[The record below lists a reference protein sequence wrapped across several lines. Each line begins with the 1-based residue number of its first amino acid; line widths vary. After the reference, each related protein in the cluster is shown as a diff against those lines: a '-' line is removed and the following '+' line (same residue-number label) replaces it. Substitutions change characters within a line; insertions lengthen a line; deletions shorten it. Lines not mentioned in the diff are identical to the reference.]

1 MTQPDSRL
9 QPLKHERVPVPE
21 IYVEGKPALVLDKR
35 TKRRTKEEARDG
47 NLSAVQFM
55 QDLAKTIYGPRR
67 LIKVIS
73 TQDGN
78 YPMTFITSDLQ
89 SVLKRIQLKHPAAQL
104 IAGAAIA
111 TYREKGDGCVSTL
124 LLAASILTGCRRLLA
139 RKTHVNTVIDGL
151 SLAYKRTMKKAP
163 RLALAGRNE
172 PIVEVRQ
179 AIKNSLEG
187 KLSPQDHDVICKLLF
202 RAVEIVGLSN
212 LDGPDA
218 DAIVDVKKV
227 TGASLAESQIVEGV
241 VLTQEIPHDRM
252 PRRVEHAR
260 IALIQGEL
268 RIPNKKISR
277 YQDYS
282 FEFDSPEKLSGFDK
296 SKETFLEGRAANI
309 IETGANVILVS
320 EGVDDLLLEYF
331 ADRGILV
338 IRRFPPVE
346 FERVNRILGGR
357 RITNPLIITREDL
370 GSAELVEE
378 RKLGK
383 DKLIFISG
391 CSTPKSVDILLRG
404 NVNWVLDDIERV
416 MKGAIKSATAV
427 AKNPRMVWGGGA
439 FEQEIARDLYDY
451 AESIADRR
459 QLVVRLVA
467 EAFESLPAMLAETVG
482 MTAVDVTTELRH
494 RHAKGD
500 KSAGVDVMNNRIARM
515 STRGIRDSLDIKLQV
530 ITTAFETAITL
541 LRIDDL
547 IIAPDLPAAE
557 RHYLERIR
565 GTSRKALKAKGAP
578 LTE

>member
-1 MTQPDSRL
+1 MTQPDSRI

-21 IYVEGKPALVLDKR
+21 IYIEGKPALVLDRR
-35 TKRRTKEEARDG
+35 TKRRTKEEARDS

-67 LIKVIS
+67 LIKVVL

-78 YPMTFITSDLQ
+78 YPLTFITSDLQ

-104 IAGAAIA
+104 MAGAAIA
-111 TYREKGDGCVSTL
+111 TYRQKGDGCVSTL

-151 SLAYKRTMKKAP
+151 TLAYKRTMKRASSLTP
-163 RLALAGRNE
+163 AGRNE

-227 TGASLAESQIVEGV
+227 SGGSLAESQIVEGV

-268 RIPNKKISR
+268 RIPNKKITR

-282 FEFDSPEKLSGFDK
+282 FEFNSPEELSDFYE
-296 SKETFLEGRAANI
+296 SKKTFLEGRAANI
-309 IETGANVILVS
+309 LETGANVILVS

-331 ADRGILV
+331 ANRGILV

-346 FERVNRILGGR
+346 FERINRILGGR
-357 RITNPLIITREDL
+357 RVTNPLIITSEDL

-383 DKLIFISG
+383 DKLVFLSG

-404 NVNWVLDDIERV
+404 SVNWALDDIERV
-416 MKGAIKSATAV
+416 MKGGIKSAIAV

-439 FEQEIARDLYDY
+439 FEQELARDLYHY
-451 AESIADRR
+451 SESIADRR
-459 QLVVRLVA
+459 QLVVRTVA

-482 MTAVDVTTELRH
+482 MKAMDVTTELRH

-500 KSAGVDVMNNRIARM
+500 VSAGVDVMNNRIAKM
-515 STRGIRDSLDIKLQV
+515 STLGIRDSLDIKLQV
-530 ITTAFETAITL
+530 ITTAFETAITI
-541 LRIDDL
+541 LRVDDL

-557 RHYLERIR
+557 RAYLERIK

-578 LTE
+578 LL